1 MSKGNQARTSLIW
14 GRETI
19 PGLIKIINP
28 MNYMLLIA
36 ETQADFDRR
45 GDPARG
51 ATLGEAWKAYSDAL
65 RRASVFVRGSGL
77 HPP

>member
-1 MSKGNQARTSLIW
+1 
-14 GRETI
+14 
-19 PGLIKIINP
+19 

-45 GDPARG
+45 GDPARA

-65 RRASVFVRGSGL
+65 RRAGVFVRAPDFIPLRPQPRSGCEMESAEYRTVL
-77 HPP
+77 LPRARN